1 VILSDVQKGE
11 LQWSL
16 PAWMQGVLF
25 RLDPYAEMAWYA
37 WSSVKINNTFKGFPG
52 TWREKKPT
60 RNQDSGRGL
69 TMTLRYP

>member
-1 VILSDVQKGE
+1 
-11 LQWSL
+11 
-16 PAWMQGVLF
+16 
-25 RLDPYAEMAWYA
+25 MAWYA